1 MLKAMRK
8 NVKSLAPTLWIVI
21 AAFIIAI
28 FAVWGG
34 AGRLGEARASNTI
47 VKVGKESISADLYY
61 QNLRQRLEAL
71 KRQFK
76 ELNRTLI
83 QQLNVPQ
90 QVLEQIIQQSLLFQ
104 MARDMD
110 IDATA
115 EEIREKIIS
124 YPVFQKDGKFV
135 GFEEYKKIL
144 DWNRIPVS
152 EFEQSLRKEIILEK
166 LIKVLTAGVAVT
178 EEEVWENYKKT
189 SESAKLE
196 FVVTEAEKIEL
207 KREPPSVEIKAY
219 FEENKE
225 KYQIPEKREGAMVFF
240 KTEELK
246 DEIELQDSE
255 IEKYYKDNL
264 SQFTEPEKIKVSR
277 IYLPY
282 ENKEQE
288 LLRAEA
294 RNILEKIQKGE
305 DFSEQAKK
313 YSKDEKAKDGGDWGL
328 FDWKRLSS
336 QEQEE
341 IEKLTS
347 GQNSDLIE
355 LEEGVSILKV
365 TEKTPLLTKALEEV
379 KDKITTIL
387 KDQKARELAEKRI
400 SYLEKRARKEK
411 SVDVAAQKMGMKI
424 RKTGLLK
431 QGEEIQDIDPSG
443 SVSQSLFQLEEKEI
457 SSLIYTYKGIG
468 VVQLKKIEP
477 TRQADF
483 EEAEEDAKRELMSI
497 RKKEK
502 ALEIVKNIKAE
513 LKKKDLETLAEK
525 YDLEYKTA
533 EEHKRGQYL
542 STIGENE
549 EVDRLSFSLPL
560 GQASE
565 PVEYENGYAL
575 IKILDRKEVTHE
587 DFEKNKKE
595 EKKNLLEAER
605 NKFLASYLQK
615 LRNEKGVKI
624 KYDLFIKLNSDILS
638 RFEGE

>member
-1 MLKAMRK
+1 MRK

-34 AGRLGEARASNTI
+34 AGRLGEAKASNTI
-47 VKVGKESISADLYY
+47 AKVGKKSISADLYY

-71 KRQFK
+71 KKQFK
-76 ELNRTLI
+76 ELNRNLI

-104 MARDMD
+104 MAHDMG

-115 EEIREKIIS
+115 EEIREKIVG

-152 EFEQSLRKEIILEK
+152 EFEESLRKEIILEK

-178 EEEVWENYKKT
+178 EEEIWENYKKT
-189 SESAKLE
+189 TESAKLE
-196 FVVTEAEKIEL
+196 FVAAEAEKMEL
-207 KREPPSVEIKAY
+207 KKEPPSEEIKAY

-225 KYQIPEKREGAMVFF
+225 KFKIPEKREGVMVFL
-240 KTEELK
+240 KTEPIK

-264 SQFTEPEKIKVSR
+264 SQFTEPEKTKVSR

-282 ENKEQE
+282 ENKEKE
-288 LLRAEA
+288 FVRAEA
-294 RNILEKIQKGE
+294 QNVLEKIQKGD

-328 FDWKRLSS
+328 FDWKKLSS
-336 QEQEE
+336 KEQEE
-341 IEKLTS
+341 IEKLAS
-347 GQNSDLIE
+347 GQISALIE
-355 LEEGVSILKV
+355 LEEGISILKV
-365 TEKTPLLTKALEEV
+365 TEKSPPLAKSLEEV
-379 KDKITTIL
+379 KDKITSIL
-387 KDQKARELAEKRI
+387 KDQKARELSDKRI
-400 SYLEKRARKEK
+400 SNLEKGARKEK

-424 RKTGLLK
+424 RNTGLLK
-431 QGEEIQDIDPSG
+431 KGEEIQDIDPSG
-443 SVSQSLFQLEEKEI
+443 SVSQALFQLKEKEI
-457 SSLIYTYKGIG
+457 SSLIYTYKGVGI
-468 VVQLKKIEP
+468 VQLKKIEP
-477 TRQADF
+477 TRQARF
-483 EEAEEDAKRELMSI
+483 EEVEEEVKQELIAI

-502 ALEIVKNIKAE
+502 ALEIIKKIKAE
-513 LKKKDLETLAEK
+513 LKRKGLETLAKK
-525 YDLEYKTA
+525 YGLEYKTA
-533 EEHKRGQYL
+533 EEHKREQYL

-565 PVEYENGYAL
+565 PVEFENGYAL
-575 IKILDRKEVTHE
+575 IKVLDRKEVTRQ
-587 DFEKNKKE
+587 DFENNKKE
-595 EKKNLLEAER
+595 EKNNLLEAEK

-624 KYDLFIKLNSDILS
+624 KYDLFIKINSEVLS